1 MFSGNVACSV
11 VNGSLADSKGNK
23 AIAKQAKVLV
33 VSSFSNLKGLA
44 SEKF

>member
-1 MFSGNVACSV
+1 M
-11 VNGSLADSKGNK
+11 NGSLADSEDNK
-23 AIAKQAKVLV
+23 EVAEQVKVLA